1 MSTQKAAA
9 ELQLDDGQKS
19 SETQEGTG
27 TMTILAPAV
36 EADNTTT
43 ADTPQFDTTLAVDA
57 RFAGGTITL
66 EPEHVEWLGSDLVK
80 VDMPGHVLHL
90 RPHEARD
97 LAAALQ
103 SLAQHIDEEQPREL
117 QRPVLLASAPETEG
131 IGGGL

>member
-9 ELQLDDGQKS
+9 ELQLGDGQKS

-27 TMTILAPAV
+27 TMTILALAV

-43 ADTPQFDTTLAVDA
+43 GEIPQFDATLTVDA

-66 EPEHVEWLGSDLVK
+66 EPEHVEWLGTDLVK
-80 VDMPGHVLHL
+80 VEASGLTLHL

-117 QRPVLLASAPETEG
+117 QRPAVLAAAPETEG